1 MISCELQGGLS
12 NQLFQIATTHALA
25 EMNNDIAGFDLNTCH
40 TPNQGNPSKNY
51 TNSIL
56 SKINHVDNPYY
67 RVAYNEPYFSYNEIP
82 YVTDL
87 KLQGYFQSYKY
98 FKDIDV
104 HGLFPFDL
112 DTKNR
117 IFNYLQNNFG
127 VNPVT
132 SVHIRRGDYLKNPDF
147 HTNLPIEYYKEAM
160 DIIGDSFFIFVSDD
174 INWVKENFVG
184 DNIFYSPFNSDVED
198 LFLMSQCDNNII
210 ANSSFSWWGAYL
222 NKNIGNKVVSPKN
235 WFGKLGPKDTQDLI
249 PDNWITI

>member
-25 EMNNDIAGFDLNTCH
+25 ETNNDIAGFDLNACY

-87 KLQGYFQSYKY
+87 KLRGYFQSYKY

-104 HGLFPFDL
+104 HDLFPF
-112 DTKNR
+112 
-117 IFNYLQNNFG
+117 
-127 VNPVT
+127 
-132 SVHIRRGDYLKNPDF
+132 
-147 HTNLPIEYYKEAM
+147 
-160 DIIGDSFFIFVSDD
+160 
-174 INWVKENFVG
+174 
-184 DNIFYSPFNSDVED
+184 D